1 MVARPVVRTR
11 MIDDDV
17 RMTTALI
24 TGATAGIGAEF
35 ARQLAGRGVDLVLVA
50 RDADRLSSL
59 ADELTARHRVAC
71 EVMSADLT
79 DRAALATVEERLA
92 DRDRPVD
99 LLVNNAGFGVN
110 QLFVGGD
117 LDEEQRMLDVLV
129 TAVLRLTHAAL
140 PGMVARGTGGVINVS
155 SVASFIAGGTY
166 SAAKSWVTVFSESV
180 DRQVAGTG
188 VTVMALCPGFTH
200 TEFHQRADMDVD
212 HLPDWM
218 WLDAPD
224 LVRSALGDFAR
235 GRPVSVPGAQYK
247 VLSTLARYLPRPLV
261 RRASG
266 VRGPDRVRR

>member
-1 MVARPVVRTR
+1 
-11 MIDDDV
+11 
-17 RMTTALI
+17 MTTALV

-35 ARQLAGRGVDLVLVA
+35 TAQLAARGDDLVLVA
-50 RDADRLSSL
+50 RDRERLETCAEDL
-59 ADELTARHRVAC
+59 RTRHRIAV
-71 EVMSADLT
+71 EVIVADLT
-79 DRAALATVEERLA
+79 DREQVAIVEARLRDATH
-92 DRDRPVD
+92 PVD

-110 QLFVGGD
+110 QLFVDGD
-117 LDEEQRMLDVLV
+117 LEAEQAMLDVLV

-166 SAAKSWVTVFSESV
+166 SAAKSWCTVFSESV
-180 DRQVAGTG
+180 DRQLAGTG

-200 TEFHQRADMDVD
+200 TEFHQRGGMDVS

-224 LVRSALGDFAR
+224 LVRDALADFRR
-235 GRPVSVPGAQYK
+235 GKPVSVPGAQYK
-247 VLSTLARYLPRPLV
+247 AIRVLTSVLPRPLV

>member
-1 MVARPVVRTR
+1 
-11 MIDDDV
+11 
-17 RMTTALI
+17 MTTALV

-35 ARQLAGRGVDLVLVA
+35 TAQLAARGDDLVLVA
-50 RDADRLSSL
+50 RDRERLEACAEDL
-59 ADELTARHRVAC
+59 RTRHRIAV
-71 EVMSADLT
+71 EVIVADLT
-79 DRAALATVEERLA
+79 DREQVAIVEARLRDAT
-92 DRDRPVD
+92 RPVD

-110 QLFVGGD
+110 QLFVDGD
-117 LDEEQRMLDVLV
+117 LEAEQAMLDVLV

-166 SAAKSWVTVFSESV
+166 SAAKSWCTVFSESV
-180 DRQVAGTG
+180 DRQLAGTG

-200 TEFHQRADMDVD
+200 TEFHQRGGMDVS

-224 LVRSALGDFAR
+224 LVRDALADFRR
-235 GRPVSVPGAQYK
+235 GKPVSVPGAQYK
-247 VLSTLARYLPRPLV
+247 AIRVLTSVLPRPLV